1 MGSKKVT
8 EQKKRVNLFA
18 ILSFCTL
25 ILVFPLLLIPWH
37 RFIILRSN
45 TLSTLAIDI
54 LGITII
60 GLTAFVLGVIALVRN
75 RRPAGGY
82 KANWMAWAGIVVG
95 AIGLGFGL
103 FFIIDYL
110 RFTYQ

>member
-1 MGSKKVT
+1 MSSKKVT
-8 EQKKRVNLFA
+8 EQQKRVNLFA

-25 ILVFPLLLIPWH
+25 LLVFPLLLIPWH
-37 RFIILRSN
+37 KFIILRSN
-45 TLSTLAIDI
+45 ILSTLAIDI

-60 GLTAFVLGVIALVRN
+60 GLTAFVLGVIALMKN
-75 RRPAGGY
+75 KRRTGY
-82 KANWMAWAGIVVG
+82 YTVNWMAWAGIVVG

>member
-1 MGSKKVT
+1 MSSKKVT
-8 EQKKRVNLFA
+8 EQKMHVNLFA
-18 ILSFCTL
+18 LLSFCPL
-25 ILVFPLLLIPWH
+25 FLVFPLLLIPWH
-37 RFIILRSN
+37 KFIILRSN

-60 GLTAFVLGVIALVRN
+60 GLAALVLGVIALLKN
-75 RRPAGGY
+75 KRRTGY
-82 KANWMAWAGIVVG
+82 YKGNWMAWAGIVVG